1 MRRVREFLRLKHGGA
16 SDRQIAR
23 SLSLARSTVG
33 LSLERAAAAG
43 LRWPLPATLTDRV
56 LQAMLYAG
64 HGSQQGT
71 RRKAEP
77 DWVYV
82 HHELRR
88 PGVTLMLLWE
98 EYRQRAPDG
107 YRYSRWCELYR
118 AWEGRLSPTMRQ
130 AHPAGE
136 RLFVDYAGQT
146 VDLIEPG
153 SGEIRPAQI
162 FVAVLGASNY
172 TYAEATLTQSLPD
185 WIGAHVRALAFIGG
199 VPAQLVPDNPKV
211 GVDRANWYE
220 PGLNRTYLDMAM
232 HYGTAI
238 LPTRSRKPR
247 DKAKVEVAV
256 LVVERWILARL
267 RNRRFFSLAE
277 LNRAI
282 AELVVDLNARPMRR
296 LGISRRD
303 LFLELDAPALKELP
317 AEPYEYAEWRP
328 RRVGRDYH
336 VDIDG
341 HYYSVPYRLI
351 REQLDARITERTIEL
366 FCRGERVAV
375 HLRGGGRGR
384 HTTIREH
391 MPSTHRHYA
400 DWTIERIRADAAAIG
415 PSTAKLTAL
424 ILESRAHPEQGYRAC
439 TGILRLARHYGAA
452 RLEAACDRG
461 LDIGARSYGSI
472 QSILKHGLDRRPP
485 PRPAQG
491 ELLPDHPNIRG
502 PRYYH

>member
-1 MRRVREFLRLKHGGA
+1 MPA
-16 SDRQIAR
+16 

-43 LRWPLPATLTDRV
+43 LRWPLPATLTDHV

-107 YRYSRWCELYR
+107 YRYSRWCELSR

-130 AHPAGE
+130 AHPASE
-136 RLFVDYAGQT
+136 RLFVDYTGQT